1 MDLDDTPEEAAFRA
15 EARAWLESVAEPRP
29 PGEAPAAI
37 SEFEDPEEI
46 EQSRSWQARKAEAGW
61 ACITWPVEYGGR
73 GGTSM
78 QSTIFPSSTSAR
90 I

>member
-1 MDLDDTPEEAAFRA
+1 MDLDDTPAEAAFRA
-15 EARAWLESVAEPRP
+15 EARAWLEAEAEPLA
-29 PGEAPAAI
+29 PGEAPSAI

-46 EQSRSWQARKAEAGW
+46 ERSRAWQARKAEGGW

-78 QSTIFPSSTSAR
+78 QSTIFR
-90 I
+90 QEE